1 MEAGPTDMEPRMQQ
15 TMKDTVIRERQT
27 QTTVRYHFAT
37 SSMPVIEVV
46 SERMWE
52 VGTRASLIGMQNS
65 LGN

>member
-37 SSMPVIEVV
+37 SSMLVIEVV